1 MQIFR
6 QPQLVKNSPQ
16 TKDFNKILILH
27 SNVYS
32 NARRMR
38 LINIKRSAIIEYLNK
53 NCPKQFLYYVTL
65 NKAN

>member
-53 NCPKQFLYYVTL
+53 NCPK
-65 NKAN
+65 